1 MNSPHAYVILGQ
13 RHNSTEVE
21 QIGDAI
27 PAPEARDTFMP
38 YREKKTDPDFQ
49 RVWLGKIEIER
60 DERFALP
67 EPEAVDASAKPKK
80 EGKSHMK
87 SIKSLLS
94 MIAFAA
100 LLLTAPVA
108 QAQSYNLTTAGFAAT
123 FNIAGAST
131 NTTVSATNGSAITI
145 RGGVFLAIQ
154 PTFKLTEA
162 GTSTVVLKF
171 DESVDGSTWKI
182 ASRSISVAANGTTT
196 VGTVLNI
203 TDACANFFRL
213 SQIENPNTGA
223 LTNIVLKYAY
233 KTP

>member
-1 MNSPHAYVILGQ
+1 METRLAIIGVRRSDGKLAVISGPEVSHREQEEKFMPFRLNREHAEYSETSLCEVIPVRTE
-13 RHNSTEVE
+13 RHNAPVE
-21 QIGDAI
+21 Q
-27 PAPEARDTFMP
+27 P
-38 YREKKTDPDFQ
+38 Q
-49 RVWLGKIEIER
+49 
-60 DERFALP
+60 
-67 EPEAVDASAKPKK
+67 PKK
-80 EGKSHMK
+80 SFPMK
-87 SIKSLLS
+87 SIKSILS
-94 MIAFAA
+94 LVAFAA
-100 LLLTAPVA
+100 FLLMAPAV
-108 QAQSYNLTTAGFAAT
+108 QAQSYNQSTCGFAAT

-131 NTTVSATNGSAITI
+131 NTTVAATNGAAITI
-145 RGGVFLAIQ
+145 GNGVYLAIQ

-203 TDACANFFRL
+203 TDAAAKFFRV

-223 LTNIVLKYAY
+223 LTNIVVKYAY